1 MTKKQSKTTAT
12 APKLLY
18 TIENSIPPPDPNH
31 IIKLNQELTEENSR
45 LLERMD
51 ELNDMV
57 AKAIEIKEGLLDKI
71 EDLKKEYSVSFSF
84 TNNYFDELDT
94 IKSKWWYKLFRNW

>member
-1 MTKKQSKTTAT
+1 MTKKQSKTTAKEVKYIPDT
-12 APKLLY
+12 A
-18 TIENSIPPPDPNH
+18 H

-45 LLERMD
+45 LVERVD

-57 AKAIEIKEGLLDKI
+57 AKAIEIKEGLLDEMQRRKI
-71 EDLKKEYSVSFSF
+71 DYTLLR
-84 TNNYFDELDT
+84 NELYT